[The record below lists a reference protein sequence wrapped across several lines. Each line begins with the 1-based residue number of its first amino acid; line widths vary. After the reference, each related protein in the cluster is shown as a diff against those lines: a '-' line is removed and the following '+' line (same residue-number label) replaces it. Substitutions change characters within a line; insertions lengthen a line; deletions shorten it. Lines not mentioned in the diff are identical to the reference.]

1 MLLPAL
7 MLWLQGCAPV
17 VLGGAAVGVSVAHDR
32 RTPGTVLDDEQLEL
46 QGWGI
51 LANHPEIREHSRIA
65 VTSYNLVV
73 LLTGQAETQEVSD
86 RFAEM
91 ISRLPKVRR
100 VINEVTVDPI
110 ASLTSEGEDAVI
122 TSRVKLALIGI
133 KIPEFDPTRIK
144 VVTEAGTVYLM
155 GLVTPAEAKATVAK
169 VRYVPGVKRVVKLFE
184 YIGRPAA
191 T

>member
-46 QGWGI
+46 RGWGI

-100 VINEVTVDPI
+100 VINEVTVGPI

-155 GLVTPAEAKATVAK
+155 GLVTPAEAKATVEK

-184 YIGRPAA
+184 YIGRSAA